1 MAINYSINAKTTT
14 VINHDA
20 DNKELYSL
28 IYRPDTW
35 VTGLEIIAGQV
46 IVIPS
51 VPNGCMYISAQGG
64 VTGDTEPSWTTV
76 KGDVILDGVVKWK
89 STPYSLTLNT
99 GDTIQ
104 SYTLLP
110 DTGVTIDNASLIDG
124 RIVKFRVTA
133 VPALTSSVNIVC
145 RTTILTSTGITLQHD
160 NTVNLVITPS

>member
-1 MAINYSINAKTTT
+1 MAINYSIDAKTTT

-35 VTGLEIIAGQV
+35 ATGLEIIANQV

-51 VPNGCMYISAQGG
+51 IPNGCMYIASQGG
-64 VTGDTEPSWTTV
+64 VTGATEPSWTTV

-99 GDTIQ
+99 GDIIQ
-104 SYTLLP
+104 SYTLIL
-110 DTGVTIDNASLIDG
+110 DAGVTVDNSSLIEG

-133 VPALTSSVNIVC
+133 VPVLTSSVNIVC
-145 RTTILTSTGITLQHD
+145 RTTILLTSGITLQHD